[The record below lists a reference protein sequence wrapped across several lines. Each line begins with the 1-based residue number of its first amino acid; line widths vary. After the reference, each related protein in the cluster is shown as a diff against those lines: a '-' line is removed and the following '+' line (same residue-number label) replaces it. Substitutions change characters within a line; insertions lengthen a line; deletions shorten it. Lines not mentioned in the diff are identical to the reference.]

1 MTVCEVRG
9 PKKGSLISFNKQM
22 ENCGFRHCRFG
33 SNKKNGIF
41 LYLTATIRA
50 TISRTIVAW
59 ETPTPTPEPLTGS
72 GNIFSFRTLICS
84 GVAFFVFLCRSVC
97 GSGVAFFVCVSV
109 FASFAP
115 PLSRG
120 ALRSSSYLF
129 LSTVQKGMYAY

>member
-1 MTVCEVRG
+1 MTVCEVRE
-9 PKKGSLISFNKQM
+9 PVKGSLISFDKQI

-50 TISRTIVAW
+50 TISCTIVAW

-72 GNIFSFRTLICS
+72 GNIFSFRALICS
-84 GVAFFVFLCRSVC
+84 GVAFFVYVNLF
-97 GSGVAFFVCVSV
+97 VSV
-109 FASFAP
+109 AP

-120 ALRSSSYLF
+120 ALRSLYYPF
-129 LSTVQKGMYAY
+129 IFIERICYA

>member
-9 PKKGSLISFNKQM
+9 PEKGSLISFDKQM

-72 GNIFSFRTLICS
+72 GNIFSFRALIC
-84 GVAFFVFLCRSVC
+84 
-97 GSGVAFFVCVSV
+97 SGVAFFVCVSV